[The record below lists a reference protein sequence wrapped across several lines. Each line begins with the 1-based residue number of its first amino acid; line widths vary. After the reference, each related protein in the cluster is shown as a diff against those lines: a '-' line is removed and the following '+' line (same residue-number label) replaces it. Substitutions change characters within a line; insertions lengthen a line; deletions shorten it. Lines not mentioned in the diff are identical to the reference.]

1 MMMFWGSVA
10 LGFIATFHR
19 EMLRKVLNISDDII
33 IAIAMVNVLVSGMCF
48 YVKGK
53 FFNNNLDDFW
63 KSA

>member
-1 MMMFWGSVA
+1 MMMFWGSVT
-10 LGFIATFHR
+10 LGFIATFLR

-33 IAIAMVNVLVSGMCF
+33 VAIAMINVLVSGMCF

>member
-10 LGFIATFHR
+10 LEFIATFLR

-33 IAIAMVNVLVSGMCF
+33 IAIAMINVLVSGMCF

>member
-1 MMMFWGSVA
+1 MMMFWGSVT
-10 LGFIATFHR
+10 LGFIATFLR

-33 IAIAMVNVLVSGMCF
+33 VAIAMINVLVSGMCF

-53 FFNNNLDDFW
+53 FFNNLDDFW